1 MDYVTQFILE
11 IGLGP
16 AQDVTFFY
24 TRSHLCAH
32 SFVAIELL
40 TFCKNAKNIFYCSR
54 ELSVFCMFK
63 CGFPRHNLCSH

>member
-40 TFCKNAKNIFYCSR
+40 TFSRMQNSILIAQEISQYLGKNIYI
-54 ELSVFCMFK
+54 
-63 CGFPRHNLCSH
+63 P